1 MSKFFS
7 NDALNADVIDAVIRA
22 GGKALDG
29 ERGSLIG
36 VKSIE
41 FSESTV
47 IFSLPKTHRDYIK
60 LLPTL
65 KKHCLTFQSS
75 AGVFLPFSKKD
86 IDDNKLLVFLQQAL
100 VGIGLNIDF
109 ALVDVD
115 LKYGLWS
122 IPESGVEP
130 LVHPFKV
137 LEIFESHGMGLI
149 EAMYGR
155 SQFNGFEFTLEQ
167 IRFRKKQDVE
177 DVAPCIWIDKVLRDP
192 VTKHYFTQINILS
205 RSGMKYGVI
214 SSIIPNTDLQDSKKL
229 TDLVISI
236 TPSVV
241 DRKLLGTLVKELL
254 RHAVIQIGTQTWIR
268 TEGWI
273 RDEDGVI
280 EGCACGQELL
290 LAPGVDPDRFHMD
303 IVAPRLAQIGTLSGW
318 NDAVLAPLSQNLT
331 LLGAIQLGMAGP
343 MVDLVPGV
351 SSSIFN
357 FFGGA
362 GRGKTLLLAT
372 VASLYGNTGAP
383 GQSKPGQVGKSMIET
398 FGATRRALQAK
409 SQQTSVGPF
418 LIDEIGS
425 NSYGDLFESYVYE
438 TGNGLCHTKLS
449 GNGDLQE
456 SPPKTLFVLTTGE
469 VSIMSLVSRNAK
481 QGIFDR
487 GVDINVG
494 GGDVSFEGEDTDDFV
509 FLQED
514 VKKAVSASIPK
525 EYGTVVPAFVKAL
538 LSEMKDQN
546 WELELTKK
554 RQELADNLPSYVS
567 KDGPNRVLSRFALA
581 LLAGEVA
588 LRNGVFNEQYVD
600 SDDLFNG
607 VLVCAH
613 RWVTTRW
620 NHLYVLADALCS
632 QKRIPYSTPKS
643 GLPLYRHKD
652 QYEGMPTLMIAK
664 DFMEEIFPGR
674 NQVETI
680 SKRFKEDGL
689 IVRSDPGRHT
699 VGKEPYYHLK
709 TEWLLE
715 HQIKW
720 SEDWERFEAVELPD
734 M

>member
-22 GGKALDG
+22 GGTALDG
-29 ERGSLIG
+29 ERGSLTA
-36 VKSIE
+36 VKSIK
-41 FSESTV
+41 FSEKSV
-47 IFSLPKTHRDYIK
+47 IFSLPKTHRDYMR
-60 LLPTL
+60 LLPEL
-65 KKHCLTFQSS
+65 KKHCLFFQTT
-75 AGVFLPFSKKD
+75 AEVFLPFSKCT
-86 IDDNKLLVFLQQAL
+86 IDDNKLLVFLQKSLAQ
-100 VGIGLNIDF
+100 ISLNIDF
-109 ALVDVD
+109 ALADVD
-115 LKYGLWS
+115 LRYGQWS
-122 IPESGVEP
+122 VPESGVEP
-130 LVHPFKV
+130 LVHPFK
-137 LEIFESHGMGLI
+137 LLGIIESSGMGLI
-149 EAMYGR
+149 DSMYGR
-155 SQFNGFEFTLEQ
+155 RQFNGFEFSLEKV
-167 IRFRKKQDVE
+167 RLRKKQDVQ

-192 VTKHYFTQINILS
+192 ITKHYCTRINILS
-205 RSGMKYGVI
+205 RSGVRYGVI
-214 SSIIPNTDLQDSKKL
+214 SAVIPNTDLQDAKKL
-229 TDLVISI
+229 TDFVLSV

-241 DRKLLGTLVKELL
+241 DRKLLGALVKELL
-254 RHAVIQIGTQTWIR
+254 RHAFDHINTKVWIR

-273 RDEDGVI
+273 RGENGAI

-303 IVAPRLAQIGTLSGW
+303 IVAPRLAQIGTLGGW
-318 NDAVLAPLSQNLT
+318 NDAVLASVSQNFT
-331 LLGAIQLGMAGP
+331 LLGAIQLGMAAL
-343 MVDLVPGV
+343 MIDLVPGL
-351 SSSIFN
+351 SSSVIN

-362 GRGKTLLLAT
+362 GRGKTLLLST

-398 FGATRRALQAK
+398 FGSTRRALQAK

-425 NSYGDLFESYVYE
+425 NSYGELDTYIYE
-438 TGNGLCHTKLS
+438 TGNGLCHATLS

-494 GGDVSFEGEDTDDFV
+494 GGDVSFEGEDTDDFA
-509 FLQED
+509 FLPD
-514 VKKAVSASIPK
+514 DIKKALSAAIPQQ
-525 EYGTVVPAFVKAL
+525 YGTVAPAFVEAL
-538 LSEMKDQN
+538 LSEMKDQT
-546 WELELTKK
+546 WALELASK
-554 RQELADNLPSYVS
+554 RHELADALPCYVS
-567 KDGPNRVLSRFALA
+567 QDGPDRVLWRFALA
-581 LLAGEVA
+581 ALAGEVA
-588 LRNGVFNEQYVD
+588 LRNGVFSEQYVD

-643 GLPLYRHKD
+643 GLSLYRHKD
-652 QYEGMPTLMIAK
+652 QSGGMPTLMITK

-689 IVRSDPGRHT
+689 IFRAENGRHT
-699 VGKEPYYHLK
+699 VGKEPYYHLR

-715 HQIKW
+715 HQIEW
-720 SEDWERFEAVELPD
+720 SEELERFEAIELAET
-734 M
+734 

>member
-7 NDALNADVIDAVIRA
+7 NDSLNADVIDAVIRA

-29 ERGSLIG
+29 ERGSLTA

-41 FSESTV
+41 FNESSV
-47 IFSLPKTHRDYIK
+47 IFSLSKTHRDYTG
-60 LLPTL
+60 LLPEL
-65 KKHCLTFQSS
+65 KKHCLYFQTSTEL
-75 AGVFLPFSKKD
+75 FLPFSKSA
-86 IDDNKLLVFLQQAL
+86 IDDNKLLVFLKQSLA
-100 VGIGLNIDF
+100 VIRINIDY
-109 ALVDVD
+109 ALADAD
-115 LKYGLWS
+115 LNYGQWS
-122 IPESGVEP
+122 VPESGVEP
-130 LVHPFKV
+130 LIHPFNF
-137 LEIFESHGMGLI
+137 LGIIEASGMALI
-149 EAMYGR
+149 EAMYGH
-155 SQFNGFEFTLEQ
+155 SQLKGFDFSLEKV
-167 IRFRKKQDVE
+167 RLRKKQDVQ

-192 VTKHYFTQINILS
+192 VTKHFFTRINILS

-214 SSIIPNTDLQDSKKL
+214 SAVIPNTDLQDAKKL
-229 TDLVISI
+229 TDLVLSV

-241 DRKLLGTLVKELL
+241 DRKLLGALVKELL
-254 RHAVIQIGTQTWIR
+254 RDAFDHIDTQVWIR

-273 RDEDGVI
+273 RGEDGEI

-303 IVAPRLAQIGTLSGW
+303 IVAPRLSQIGTLGGW
-318 NDAVLAPLSQNLT
+318 NDAVLAPVSRNLT
-331 LLGAIQLGMAGP
+331 LLGAIQLGIAALMI
-343 MVDLVPGV
+343 DLVPGL
-351 SSSIFN
+351 SSSVIN

-362 GRGKTLLLAT
+362 GRGKTLLLST

-383 GQSKPGQVGKSMIET
+383 GQSKPGQVGKPMIET
-398 FGATRRALQAK
+398 FGSTQRALQAK
-409 SQQTSVGPF
+409 GQQTSVGPF

-425 NSYGDLFESYVYE
+425 NTYGDLDNYVYG
-438 TGNGLCHTKLS
+438 TGNGSGRTKLS
-449 GNGDLQE
+449 GNGDVLE

-494 GGDVSFEGEDTDDFV
+494 GGDVSFEGEDTDDFA
-509 FLQED
+509 FLPD
-514 VKKAVSASIPK
+514 DIKKALSVAIPQQ
-525 EYGTVVPAFVKAL
+525 YGTVAPAFVRAL
-538 LSEMKDQN
+538 LAEMKSPS
-546 WELELTKK
+546 WELELAN
-554 RQELADNLPSYVS
+554 RHRELADALPRYVS
-567 KDGPNRVLSRFALA
+567 QDGPDRVLWRFALA
-581 LLAGEVA
+581 GLAGEVA
-588 LRNGVFNEQYVD
+588 LRNGVFSEQYVD

-652 QYEGMPTLMIAK
+652 QSGGMPTLMIAK

-689 IVRSDPGRHT
+689 LVRADAGRHT

-715 HQIKW
+715 HRIEW
-720 SEDWERFEAVELPD
+720 SEERERFEAIELVET
-734 M
+734 